1 MKHIFFIHPENKRSK
16 LKKEEAQL
24 AVAFLQ
30 PGPLVSL
37 FLFCMTYRNR
47 NCQNGSFG
55 FDMSCKI
62 RKDLLTA
69 QAARNEIL
77 VLNHHNIYQGPVN
90 R

>member
-47 NCQNGSFG
+47 NCQNGRIF
-55 FDMSCKI
+55 
-62 RKDLLTA
+62 
-69 QAARNEIL
+69 
-77 VLNHHNIYQGPVN
+77 NHPNVYQGKTSFSRRGNVQYIKNCPVYVTLSASS
-90 R
+90 